1 MSWNKLKNCPE
12 CGRVFVAYV
21 ATVCPDCQKK
31 IDEEYQRCV
40 DFLRQRQ
47 NRMATLAQLSAGTGV
62 SVKRITQFIREGRLS
77 LAEHPNLGYPCDRCG
92 ASSAKGA
99 CVRTACPAWPTCG
112 GSWSRKPSEQAT
124 ASFPVQAWGT
134 AAIGLPASEPA
145 RPAFSFSSRKGD
157 EAKTR
162 LRRSM
167 GEGTGARARLRTTK
181 GNEEASETRK

>member
-1 MSWNKLKNCPE
+1 MSWDKLKNCPE

-40 DFLRQRQ
+40 DFLRQRK

-92 ASSAKGA
+92 AIIREG
-99 CVRTACPAWPTCG
+99 RLCPDC
-112 GSWSRKPSEQAT
+112 
-124 ASFPVQAWGT
+124 
-134 AAIGLPASEPA
+134 AAGLAE
-145 RPAFSFSSRKGD
+145 
-157 EAKTR
+157 
-162 LRRSM
+162 LRRELE
-167 GEGTGARARLRTTK
+167 EGIKRASDSESARSTEGYRGDWFKR
-181 GNEEASETRK
+181 E